1 MRARIHEGRLE
12 LIDKVDLP
20 EGAEVAVT
28 IMEDLPTKNFEA
40 FRRSAGSWRG
50 LVDADKLIRNIY
62 RDRLISTRKKPRL
75 LACVFWWTPIG

>member
-1 MRARIHEGRLE
+1 MPIMGSTVRARVHKGRLE

-28 IMEDLPTKNFEA
+28 ITESAPARDFGA

-62 RDRLISTRKKPRL
+62 RDRLISNRKKPRL
-75 LACVFWWTPIG
+75 

>member
-1 MRARIHEGRLE
+1 MPIMGSTVRARVHKGRLE

-20 EGAEVAVT
+20 EGAEIAVT
-28 IMEDLPTKNFEA
+28 ITETSSARDFDA

-62 RDRLISTRKKPRL
+62 RGRLISNRKKPRL
-75 LACVFWWTPIG
+75 

>member
-1 MRARIHEGRLE
+1 MPIMGSTVRARVHKGRLE

-20 EGAEVAVT
+20 EGAEIAVT
-28 IMEDLPTKNFEA
+28 ITESAPVRDFDA

-62 RDRLISTRKKPRL
+62 RDRLISPRKKPRL
-75 LACVFWWTPIG
+75 

>member
-1 MRARIHEGRLE
+1 MGSTMRARVHEGRLE

-20 EGAEVAVT
+20 EGTEVAVT
-28 IMEDLPTKNFEA
+28 ITESAPARNFDA

-62 RDRLISTRKKPRL
+62 RDRLISTRKKPPL
-75 LACVFWWTPIG
+75 